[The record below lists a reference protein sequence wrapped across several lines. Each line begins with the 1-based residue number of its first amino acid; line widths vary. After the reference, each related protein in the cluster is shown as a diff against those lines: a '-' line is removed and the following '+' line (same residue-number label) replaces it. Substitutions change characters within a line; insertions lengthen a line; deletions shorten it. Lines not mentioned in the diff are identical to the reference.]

1 MKETKTELKDMA
13 EEYLPAVTDLYNH
26 YVLHTTAT
34 FHAKALT
41 VDEMRDIVFFENPR
55 FKAFV
60 ILRSGVV
67 CGYAIAAPFK
77 SREAYGET
85 AEVTVYLKP
94 EVTGR
99 GIGSRAV
106 ELIEDYAAT
115 NGFHALLAL
124 ICGENSQ
131 SIRVFERN
139 GYEKCA
145 HYKEVGKKFGRRPD
159 VVAYQ
164 KIIHV

>member
-1 MKETKTELKDMA
+1 MKDTEIEFKEMA
-13 EEYLPAVTDLYNH
+13 EEYLPSVTDLYNH

-34 FHAKALT
+34 FHTRPLSLN
-41 VDEMRDIVFFENPR
+41 EMRSLVFFDNPR

-60 ILRSGVV
+60 ILRAGVV

-77 SREAYGET
+77 RREAYDET
-85 AEVTVYLKP
+85 AEVTVYLQP
-94 EVTGR
+94 EITGQ

-106 ELIEDYAAT
+106 QFIEDYAGA

-124 ICGENSQ
+124 ICGENTQ
-131 SIRVFERN
+131 SVRVFERN

-145 HYKEVGKKFGRRPD
+145 HYKEIGKKFGRRLD

-164 KIIHV
+164 KIIL